1 MIIKLNSDI
10 KVNIEGFDEFVVDA
24 PFSDFGKLIR
34 NGAIENPL
42 VCQKPESIVEKV
54 DSATMIAEK
63 SFTVDAGALSKE
75 HIYFHCD
82 KIDTLCTGYINDKIA
97 FSSNNSHIPVD
108 VDIKDYLLEGENTVK
123 IEITSPTKYIV
134 DRQEKHK
141 LPKNA
146 NGTDGAAYLRK
157 PSCHFGW
164 DWGPCVPYK
173 FIGNMELQCVDSRLE
188 NIQVLQ
194 ELNEGNGTIKVS
206 GDNIKDAYVLT
217 PAGDKIKGENLEFVV
232 ENPELWYTFDV
243 SEKAKQPLY
252 TVVISNDEM
261 TVERKIGFRTIVL
274 NQEADKYGTNFQFV
288 LNGVEI
294 FGKGASVIP
303 FAAIPEDAD
312 NTSIDY
318 YLDLCVKSNFNMIRI
333 WGGGEYASDYLMER
347 CDELGILIWQDFMY
361 ACLMYPFYE
370 KDFLDNCLA
379 EAEYNVKRQNHH
391 PSLAL
396 WCGNNELEAMFSW
409 MPKTAEIVKAYEQF
423 FYHQLPE
430 HIKDYAVVDY
440 IATSPIG
447 DKPFS
452 KNTADEV
459 GDTHM
464 WNVWH
469 GLKPLNYYEKRY
481 TRFMSEFGLESL
493 PSMTAIK
500 QFATEEKDFDLKSD
514 AFMSHQK
521 CIGGNEK
528 MMWYLKERF
537 NDPVHF
543 EDLPFLT
550 GIVQGECVKYAC
562 EHFRR
567 YKGRCNGALF
577 WQLNDVWCCPSWS
590 SVDFMGVPKALMY
603 MAKGFFAAVSVSLKD
618 NVLYFH
624 NDTIYDKDLDVKIK
638 IVNGTEIKTD
648 KAITLSMRANSTTTL
663 TSYTLDKND
672 VMRVTINGKEFFFDD
687 VKKLD
692 KVDVTAKFVDGGLV
706 LSANGFAKNVYIEAD
721 YLDDNYV
728 SLLPNEE
735 RFVPFDGYTIPEIKC
750 ENNIEFKH
758 KPVSTAISQIVYR
771 LKPMNIG
778 NAFYYEYN

>member
-1 MIIKLNSDI
+1 MILELNKGI
-10 KVNIEGFDEFVVDA
+10 KVKIDGFNEFETNA
-24 PFSDFGKLIR
+24 PFSDFGSLISE
-34 NGAIENPL
+34 NMIENPL
-42 VCQKPESIVEKV
+42 VCQNPQPIVDKV
-54 DSATMIAEK
+54 DFAALVAEK
-63 SFTVDAGALSKE
+63 TFDVQQDLFDYK

-82 KIDTLCTGYINDKIA
+82 KIDTLCTGYINDKIV

-108 VDIKDYLLEGENTVK
+108 VDIKDYIVAGENTLK
-123 IEITSPTKYIV
+123 LEITSPTKYIT
-134 DRQEKHK
+134 DRQEKNK
-141 LPKNA
+141 LPKNN
-146 NGTDGAAYLRK
+146 NGTDGAAYIRK

-164 DWGPCVPYK
+164 DWGPCIPYK
-173 FIGNMELQCVDSRLE
+173 YIGSMELQCFNNRIE
-188 NIQVLQ
+188 NVQINQ
-194 ELNEGNGTIKVS
+194 EIRDTKGIITIS
-206 GDNIKDAYVLT
+206 ADNATKAYVVAPSGEKIT
-217 PAGDKIKGENLEFVV
+217 GDGFCFTVD
-232 ENPELWYTFDV
+232 NPELWYTFDI
-243 SEKAKQPLY
+243 SEKKTQPLY

-261 TVERKIGFRTIVL
+261 TVQRKIGFRSIVL
-274 NQEADKYGTNFQFV
+274 NRCADNYGTNFQFI

-312 NTSIDY
+312 NNSIDY

-333 WGGGEYASDYLMER
+333 WGGGEYASDYLMSR
-347 CDELGILIWQDFMY
+347 CDELGILVWQDFMY

-370 KDFLDNCLA
+370 KDFLENCLK
-379 EAEYNVKRQNHH
+379 EAEYNVKRLNHH

-396 WCGNNELEAMFSW
+396 WCGNNELEVMFSW
-409 MPKTAEIVKAYEQF
+409 MPKTLEIVKAYEQF

-430 HIKDYAVVDY
+430 HIMDYACVDY
-440 IATSPIG
+440 IPTSPIG
-447 DKPFS
+447 DAPFS
-452 KNTADEV
+452 KNSADAV

-500 QFATEEKDFDLKSD
+500 QFATADDFDLKSD

-537 NDPVHF
+537 DDPVHF
-543 EDLPFLT
+543 EDLPYLT
-550 GIVQGECVKYAC
+550 GIVQGECVKYAA

-567 YKGRCNGALF
+567 HKGRCNGALF

-603 MAKGFFAAVSVSLKD
+603 MATGFFAPLSVSLKD
-618 NVLYFH
+618 DILYFH
-624 NDTIYDKDLDVKIK
+624 NDIILDKDLDVKIR
-638 IVNGTEIKTD
+638 IVNGSDVITD
-648 KAITLSMRANSTTTL
+648 KSLTLSIRANSTTTL
-663 TSYTLDKND
+663 TSYKLNKND
-672 VMRVTINGKEFFFDD
+672 VMRVTINGKEFFFDN
-687 VKKLD
+687 VKKLE
-692 KVDVTAKFVDGGLV
+692 KAGISAKLVDGGLM
-706 LSANGFAKNVYIEAD
+706 LKANTFAKNVYIDVDCLEE
-721 YLDDNYV
+721 NYI
-728 SLLPNEE
+728 SLLPDEE
-735 RFVPFDGYTIPEIKC
+735 RFVKFSDDYIPAIKC

-758 KPVSTAISQIVYR
+758 RPVSKAVSQFVYR